1 MTSAVPI
8 SQGQTSARPSFAKVA
23 AQTYKPQMPKEQAP
37 SVKPSIASP
46 QPAISANVIK
56 PPTVGSAASAV
67 RAETKI
73 ELSEANGNAGDTA
86 SRAGESAGASGESAV
101 VLPSLKEEDA
111 ARLRPSIALVKF
123 STIEDSNTQ
132 LSSSDGSAKPPS
144 LDGKSVASGT
154 TFALDEKESLRPDDS
169 ASLRAVEEEDVTS
182 PPESNAAGS
191 RVGSDSEARAF
202 RAQLHEIAV
211 MGPQPQRGVPPGR
224 FPVPTPNGSHTL
236 YDPNQPPNAIGR
248 SLSQPIVTGMP
259 QGAGPQ
265 TLPAIPDEKLIEALQ
280 SPRDR
285 LFVVKIEQ
293 DFIDFIKDSRE
304 SEYCLPNCNTFY
316 RMLAHRLADYYLLG
330 HVVDNTMTGV
340 RITRTPYCRI
350 PPPLSQMVDATK
362 STNTPP
368 VDLPARKIMRRG
380 DDTRSG
386 TNTGANSENPS
397 KAASEVDGSDGGNDK
412 TDGKRDKSSM
422 TREEREA
429 RYREARQRIFG
440 SAESEEADSSDVIA
454 QPEEKDASRSSSASG
469 KKKNK
474 KQRNQDDDDGFE
486 ARSRFNAYYPGQYA
500 VPGYTGDGTLYYSGY
515 PTPMTNAQYSPMGPN
530 ASPPSNYGSPY
541 PAVPQDPQGQY
552 WSSQQFPQ
560 ANGPMM
566 YPNYGQMQNGQDLSS
581 DFQRGMQS
589 FQNAGMPSQ
598 VTPKMATASM
608 AGYPDPYAQQ
618 PPNSAMSQGWSP
630 MSQQPSYPIS
640 QGYASN
646 GPNNRPMTAPMQ
658 GAVPGAYPYGQF
670 PAPTFNGKPNRNQ
683 HPIPGS
689 YQRPQFNPQ
698 SQAFIPGGRN
708 MPYQM
713 GIHNGPQM
721 MNGYGNYQMGPP
733 QMAHQMP
740 RPSPPTANSATF
752 GPTFGPTFGMIHSV
766 SNNVNSS
773 PPNQSNFSSQN
784 ATQLRG
790 GEVQDSGL
798 SSQSSIAKYGTPSNL
813 PARPPP
819 TQQQPPKF
827 TLPGHSIPPGSRL
840 PSNPPPPFGA
850 NAS

>member
-1 MTSAVPI
+1 MTSAAPCP
-8 SQGQTSARPSFAKVA
+8 QGQTASRPSFAKVA
-23 AQTYKPQMPKEQAP
+23 AQTYKPQIPKDSAP
-37 SVKPSIASP
+37 SVKPSVAIP
-46 QPAISANVIK
+46 QPAIPANLIK
-56 PPTVGSAASAV
+56 PPTVSSAAAPAV
-67 RAETKI
+67 RVETRVMPT
-73 ELSEANGNAGDTA
+73 EATENAGNTA
-86 SRAGESAGASGESAV
+86 GRAGQSSGASDNQTANAPE
-101 VLPSLKEEDA
+101 LKEEEA
-111 ARLRPSIALVKF
+111 AKLRPPIALVKF
-123 STIEDSNTQ
+123 SAAEDSNTQ

-211 MGPQPQRGVPPGR
+211 MGPQPQRGVVPGR
-224 FPVPTPNGSHTL
+224 FPVPIANGAHAL
-236 YDPNQPPNAIGR
+236 YDPNQPPNGIGR
-248 SLSQPIVTGMP
+248 SLSQPAVNGMA
-259 QGAGPQ
+259 GTGPQ
-265 TLPAIPDEKLIEALQ
+265 NLAAIPDEKLIEALQ

-304 SEYCLPNCNTFY
+304 NEYNLPNCNTFY

-330 HVVDNTMTGV
+330 HVVDTTMTGV

-350 PPPLSQMVDATK
+350 PPPLSQMVDVSK
-362 STNTPP
+362 GTNTPP

-380 DDTRSG
+380 DGTRSG
-386 TNTGANSENPS
+386 TNTGVNSEIPS
-397 KAASEVDGSDGGNDK
+397 KAGSEVDGSDGGNDAGAK
-412 TDGKRDKSSM
+412 KDKSSM

-440 SAESEEADSSDVIA
+440 SAEAEETESPDPAATSEE
-454 QPEEKDASRSSSASG
+454 KGASRSSSASG

-500 VPGYTGDGTLYYSGY
+500 VPGYTGDSTVYYSGY
-515 PTPMTNAQYSPMGPN
+515 PTPLTNPQYSPIGPD
-530 ASPPSNYGSPY
+530 ASPPPNYGSPY
-541 PAVPQDPQGQY
+541 PVMPQDPQAQY
-552 WSSQQFPQ
+552 WPGQQYPS

-566 YPNYGQMQNGQDLSS
+566 YSNYQMQNGYDLSN

-589 FQNAGMPSQ
+589 FQSAGMPNQ
-598 VTPKMATASM
+598 VTPKMANASM

-618 PPNSAMSQGWSP
+618 HPNVTMNQGWPPMNQQSSYP
-630 MSQQPSYPIS
+630 MSQSYAP
-640 QGYASN
+640 N
-646 GPNNRPMTAPMQ
+646 GPSNRPMSAPMQ
-658 GAVPGAYPYGQF
+658 APTPGAYQYGQF
-670 PAPTFNGKPNRNQ
+670 PPPTLNGKLNKNQ

-689 YQRPQFNPQ
+689 YQRPPFNPQ
-698 SQAFIPGGRN
+698 SQAFIPGSRN
-708 MPYQM
+708 MLYQM

-721 MNGYGNYQMGPP
+721 MNAFSNYQMSQT
-733 QMAHQMP
+733 QMTHQMP
-740 RPSPPTANSATF
+740 RPSPPTAPTQTF
-752 GPTFGPTFGMIHSV
+752 GPPFTVPQYAHGNS
-766 SNNVNSS
+766 NSS
-773 PPNQSNFSSQN
+773 PPNQSSMSSQ
-784 ATQLRG
+784 TISLRG
-790 GEVQDSGL
+790 GEAHDSAL

-819 TQQQPPKF
+819 TQQQAPKF
-827 TLPGHSIPPGSRL
+827 TLPGHNLPSVSRV
-840 PSNPPPPFGA
+840 PSNPAPSFRGNTP
-850 NAS
+850 

>member
-1 MTSAVPI
+1 MTSTVPHA
-8 SQGQTSARPSFAKVA
+8 SARPSFAKVA
-23 AQTYKPQMPKEQAP
+23 AQTYKPQILKEQAP
-37 SVKPSIASP
+37 SVKPPVASP
-46 QPAISANVIK
+46 QPAIPTNVTK
-56 PPTVGSAASAV
+56 PPNVGSAPPTEPKV
-67 RAETKI
+67 
-73 ELSEANGNAGDTA
+73 ELSEAAEDAGNTA
-86 SRAGESAGASGESAV
+86 PRSADSASASGDQAV
-101 VLPSLKEEDA
+101 ILPALKEEEA
-111 ARLRPSIALVKF
+111 ARLHPNIALVKF
-123 STIEDSNTQ
+123 STAEDSNTQ

-224 FPVPTPNGSHTL
+224 FPVSNPNGPTL
-236 YDPNQPPNAIGR
+236 YDPNQPPNGIGR
-248 SLSQPIVTGMP
+248 SLSQPIVNGIS
-259 QGAGPQ
+259 QGPGPQ
-265 TLPAIPDEKLIEALQ
+265 SLPAIPDEKLIEALQ

-304 SEYCLPNCNTFY
+304 NEYCLPNCNTFY

-397 KAASEVDGSDGGNDK
+397 KATSEVDGSDGDKDGNK
-412 TDGKRDKSSM
+412 KDKSAL

-440 SAESEEADSSDVIA
+440 SAESEEADLSDAVVA
-454 QPEEKDASRSSSASG
+454 PEEKDASRSSSASG

-474 KQRNQDDDDGFE
+474 KLRNQDDDDGFE
-486 ARSRFNAYYPGQYA
+486 ARSRYNAYYPGQYA
-500 VPGYTGDGTLYYSGY
+500 VPGYGGEGTVYYSGY
-515 PTPMTNAQYSPMGPN
+515 PTPMTNPQYSPMAPN
-530 ASPPSNYGSPY
+530 TSPPSNYGSPY
-541 PAVPQDPQGQY
+541 PGIPQDPQAQY
-552 WSSQQFPQ
+552 WPSQQYPP

-566 YPNYGQMQNGQDLSS
+566 YPNYGQMPNGYDLSN

-589 FQNAGMPSQ
+589 FQNAGMPNQ
-598 VTPKMATASM
+598 VTPKMANASM
-608 AGYPDPYAQQ
+608 AGYAEPYAQP
-618 PPNSAMSQGWSP
+618 PPNGAMSQGWSP
-630 MSQQPSYPIS
+630 MGQQPSYPTS
-640 QGYASN
+640 QPYASN
-646 GPNNRPMTAPMQ
+646 GPNNRPMSAPMQ
-658 GAVPGAYPYGQF
+658 GPAQGTYPYGQF
-670 PAPTFNGKPNRNQ
+670 PNSTFNGKPNRNQ

-713 GIHNGPQM
+713 SMHNGPQM
-721 MNGYGNYQMGPP
+721 MNGYGNYQMPP
-733 QMAHQMP
+733 AQMVQMS

-752 GPTFGPTFGMIHSV
+752 GHTFGMVHSG
-766 SNNVNSS
+766 SSNVNSS
-773 PPNQSNFSSQN
+773 PPNQSHFSSQ
-784 ATQLRG
+784 TVVQIRG
-790 GEVQDSGL
+790 GEGQDSGMP
-798 SSQSSIAKYGTPSNL
+798 SQSSIAKYGTPSNL

-827 TLPGHSIPPGSRL
+827 TLPGHNFPPGSRV
-840 PSNPPPPFGA
+840 PNNPTPPFGG

>member
-1 MTSAVPI
+1 MTSAVPCPP
-8 SQGQTSARPSFAKVA
+8 GQNPTRPSFAKVA
-23 AQTYKPQMPKEQAP
+23 ATTYKPQIPKELVP
-37 SVKPSIASP
+37 SVKPPVAIP
-46 QPAISANVIK
+46 QPAMPSNIAN
-56 PPTVGSAASAV
+56 PPDVVGSAAPAV
-67 RAETKI
+67 RVELRGTTK
-73 ELSEANGNAGDTA
+73 EDAGNTATCAGQWT
-86 SRAGESAGASGESAV
+86 GASVDQSVLQPES
-101 VLPSLKEEDA
+101 KEEEVA
-111 ARLRPSIALVKF
+111 KLRPSIALVKF
-123 STIEDSNTQ
+123 TAAEDSNTQ

-224 FPVPTPNGSHTL
+224 FPVPNPNGPHTL
-236 YDPNQPPNAIGR
+236 YDPNQPPNGIGR
-248 SLSQPIVTGMP
+248 SLSQPIVSGMP
-259 QGAGPQ
+259 SSAGAQ
-265 TLPAIPDEKLIEALQ
+265 NMPAIPDEKLVEALQ

-304 SEYCLPNCNTFY
+304 NEYCLPNCNTFY

-330 HVVDNTMTGV
+330 HVVDTAMTGV

-380 DDTRSG
+380 GDTKSG

-412 TDGKRDKSSM
+412 SDAGGKGKDKSL

-440 SAESEEADSSDVIA
+440 SAESEDVDSPEAILPPD
-454 QPEEKDASRSSSASG
+454 EKDASRSSSASG
-469 KKKNK
+469 KRKNK

-500 VPGYTGDGTLYYSGY
+500 VPGYTGDGTVYYSGY
-515 PTPMTNAQYSPMGPN
+515 PTPMTNPQYSPMAPN
-530 ASPPSNYGSPY
+530 GSPPPSYGSAY
-541 PAVPQDPQGQY
+541 PPVMPQDPQPQY
-552 WSSQQFPQ
+552 GWPNQQYQ
-560 ANGPMM
+560 QGGGPLM
-566 YPNYGQMQNGQDLSS
+566 YPQYGPMQNGYDMSA

-589 FQNAGMPSQ
+589 FQTAGMPNQ
-598 VTPKMATASM
+598 VTPKMANASM

-618 PPNSAMSQGWSP
+618 PPNLPMNQGWPP
-630 MSQQPSYPIS
+630 MNQQPSYPMS
-640 QGYASN
+640 QAYAPN
-646 GPNNRPMTAPMQ
+646 GSNNRPMSAPMQ
-658 GAVPGAYPYGQF
+658 GPGPGAYPYGQF
-670 PAPTFNGKPNRNQ
+670 PPPTFNGKPNRNQ

-689 YQRPQFNPQ
+689 YQRQFNPQ
-698 SQAFIPGGRN
+698 SQAFIPTGRAP
-708 MPYQM
+708 PYQM
-713 GIHNGPQM
+713 GVHNGPQG
-721 MNGYGNYQMGPP
+721 MNGYNNYQMAPA

-740 RPSPPTANSATF
+740 RPSPPTGSPQTF
-752 GPTFGPTFGMIHSV
+752 GSSHMMQGANPMPNN
-766 SNNVNSS
+766 SNPSPSNQPPPSS
-773 PPNQSNFSSQN
+773 HASAQ
-784 ATQLRG
+784 
-790 GEVQDSGL
+790 QDSGL
-798 SSQSSIAKYGTPSNL
+798 PSQSSIAKYGTPSNL
-813 PARPPP
+813 PARPPA

-827 TLPGHSIPPGSRL
+827 TLPGHNFPTAPRL
-840 PSNPPPPFGA
+840 PSNPMPPFGG